1 MSDTRRLPVILT
13 LVCAAALAV
22 LVSLG
27 VWQLQRLAWKQD
39 LMARIEAA
47 RTAPPVSLDEALARP
62 DPEFARVTLV
72 CRGLDRAPW
81 IELRTLMDGEPGV
94 RLISLCSDETP
105 ILVDRGFVAETISA
119 RPPSDGGN
127 MPVAVRGVLRRGE
140 AANAF
145 TPPAEDRRVYVRDLS
160 AMAGRL
166 GGGRTDLMLVA
177 ETSSN
182 PEWRALAPSALPA
195 GLTNN
200 HLGYALTWFGLA
212 LALVGVYGAVVYR
225 RIKA

>member
-1 MSDTRRLPVILT
+1 M
-13 LVCAAALAV
+13 
-22 LVSLG
+22 
-27 VWQLQRLAWKQD
+27 
-39 LMARIEAA
+39 
-47 RTAPPVSLDEALARP
+47 
-62 DPEFARVTLV
+62 
-72 CRGLDRAPW
+72 
-81 IELRTLMDGEPGV
+81 
-94 RLISLCSDETP
+94 
-105 ILVDRGFVAETISA
+105 AETISA

-160 AMAGRL
+160 AMAERL